1 MTILTAR
8 CLSPFC
14 VHCDYSGH
22 VRTLPVTWGRTVVYS
37 GTSISSNTYMYSDL
51 GQSGGFHRVLDV
63 PSSLTTG
70 WSRYSLNMAEKV
82 TKIRNSNNEYFR
94 SSNSIVGYAVVYIL
108 RLIGHTHDRE
118 SPIQNFSTAP
128 KKLGAHISSPVWPP
142 KPTEFVSYLGNLR
155 CDAFT
160 ALKSIQSARNESFLA
175 GSDNFHRVLTAI

>member
-1 MTILTAR
+1 MFIKLD
-8 CLSPFC
+8 L
-14 VHCDYSGH
+14 V
-22 VRTLPVTWGRTVVYS
+22 LPRG
-37 GTSISSNTYMYSDL
+37 L
-51 GQSGGFHRVLDV
+51 
-63 PSSLTTG
+63 SSL
-70 WSRYSLNMAEKV
+70 YSIYIKED
-82 TKIRNSNNEYFR
+82 R

-175 GSDNFHRVLTAI
+175 GSDNFHCVLTAI